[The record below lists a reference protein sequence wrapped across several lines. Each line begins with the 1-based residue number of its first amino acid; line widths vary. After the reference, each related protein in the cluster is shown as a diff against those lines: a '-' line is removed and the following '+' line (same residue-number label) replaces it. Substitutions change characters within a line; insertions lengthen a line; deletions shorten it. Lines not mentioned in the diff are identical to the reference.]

1 MYNIIS
7 ISFFFFQSGIRGG
20 ISTITKRLATANNPH
35 APDYDPSKKL
45 VHLLYVDANNLYGE
59 LHPSKMSTPQ
69 QNDHLKNCSVVKKR
83 CPPQNNNNISI
94 QVWL

>member
-7 ISFFFFQSGIRGG
+7 ISFFQSGIRGG

-59 LHPSKMSTPQ
+59 LHPSNYPSMT
-69 QNDHLKNCSVVKKR
+69 
-83 CPPQNNNNISI
+83 ISKI
-94 QVWL
+94 VQR

>member
-7 ISFFFFQSGIRGG
+7 ISFFQSGIRGG

-59 LHPSKMSTPQ
+59 LRPSKMSPQKCPLKKKMTP
-69 QNDHLKNCSVVKKR
+69 SKKR
-83 CPPQNNNNISI
+83 CPPQNDDKMISI